1 MSEHSERVE
10 LAAGPHVLPLR
21 DRTDELL
28 QVLLPKFRLRK
39 NDPAPG
45 VRLSVEIKGPMSS
58 IGDVHGKE
66 TLFEFVKKAGSKAR
80 DDLARRISDFY
91 NDSGALEYS
100 FDCSAHPLR
109 YANGGVLPIV
119 RLEGRDYFWL
129 FYRDIFPIGW
139 NIANGASDNVSEMLD
154 PNRII
159 LREFGEEVLFVD
171 LGTQHLFTYEPEDG
185 AMPLGS
191 LKGAI
196 AAWSKKLGA
205 DLFKFERLSIP
216 LKWVDGP
223 DVVEVDVEGRRC
235 VTKGYFVSIT
245 PEDNAIEV
253 DRIAFIN
260 LGKGVTLLDGEHR
273 NGMLL
278 NEVIG
283 LFEVEKMRDLSRTEF
298 IPDKVFF
305 DGREWPCKENVA
317 EGRREELAGAIG
329 EYLTSPTLVRSAGL
343 RRAYGEAP
351 IKYDLCPITRSIVR
365 KFFDWENVDTR
376 QTPSDG
382 IRVEPS
388 QGEFEL
394 FISFRDPDLGIAQ
407 SVAAD
412 LHQRGF
418 GVFMSAESLK
428 SLGAADYFRAIN
440 EALEQSAV
448 LVVVGTRP
456 DRFDS
461 GWVRYEWQSFLAE
474 KHSGRKDFGRVFT
487 FSGGVRID
495 ELPYAL
501 RQVQMIPFDATSPE
515 SSFDTLASIIGP
527 RARLREP
534 RHESKP

>member
-1 MSEHSERVE
+1 MSDSAESAEFE
-10 LAAGPHVLPLR
+10 KGPHVLPLH

-28 QVLLPKFRLRK
+28 QVLLPEFTLRK
-39 NDPAPG
+39 NHPDPG
-45 VRLSVEIKGPMSS
+45 VRLLVEIKGAMSS
-58 IGDVHGKE
+58 IRDVHGKE
-66 TLFEFVKKAGSKAR
+66 ALFEFVKKTGPNDR
-80 DDLARRISDFY
+80 EELAKRLADFRK
-91 NDSGALEYS
+91 DPRSREYA
-100 FDCSAHPLR
+100 FDCSGHPLR

-139 NIANGASDNVSEMLD
+139 NIANGASDNVAEMLD
-154 PNRII
+154 PMRIVQ
-159 LREFGEEVLFVD
+159 REFGEEVLFAD
-171 LGTQHLFTYEPEDG
+171 FGTRHLFTHEPEDG
-185 AMPLGS
+185 AMPIGS

-196 AAWSKKLGA
+196 AAWSKKLGV
-205 DLFKFERLSIP
+205 DLFKFKRLSIP

-223 DVVEVDVEGRRC
+223 DVVDVDVEGRRC
-235 VTKGYFVSIT
+235 VTKGYFVSAT

-283 LFEVEKMRDLSRTEF
+283 LFEVEKMRELSRTEF
-298 IPDKVFF
+298 IPDKLFF
-305 DGREWPCKENVA
+305 DGREWPFNENVP
-317 EGRREELAGAIG
+317 EVRREVLADAVG
-329 EYLTSPTLVRSAGL
+329 EYLKSPTLVRSPGL
-343 RRAYGEAP
+343 RRAYREAP

-365 KFFDWENVDTR
+365 KFFEWEGTDKR
-376 QTPSDG
+376 PTPPDG
-382 IRVEPS
+382 TRVEPPR
-388 QGEFEL
+388 GEFEL
-394 FISFRDPDLGIAQ
+394 FISFRDPDLGIAR

-412 LHQRGF
+412 LRQRGF
-418 GVFMSAESLK
+418 QVFMSAESLK

-487 FSGGVRID
+487 FSGGVRVD

-501 RQVQMIPFDATSPE
+501 RQVQMIPFDPTSSE
-515 SSFDTLASIIGP
+515 SSFDTLSSIIGP
-527 RARLREP
+527 KERLREP
-534 RHESKP
+534 RD

>member
-1 MSEHSERVE
+1 MSDSAESVE
-10 LAAGPHVLPLR
+10 FEKGPHVLPLR

-39 NDPAPG
+39 NDPTPG
-45 VRLSVEIKGPMSS
+45 IRLLVEVKGPMSS

-66 TLFEFVKKAGSKAR
+66 ALFEFVKKVGPNAR
-80 DDLARRISDFY
+80 GELAKRLADFY
-91 NDSGALEYS
+91 NDPGALEYC
-100 FDCSAHPLR
+100 FDCSGHPLR

-154 PNRII
+154 PTRII
-159 LREFGEEVLFVD
+159 LREFGEEVLFAD
-171 LGTQHLFTYEPEDG
+171 LSTRHLFTYEPEDG
-185 AMPLGS
+185 PMPLGS

-196 AAWSKKLGA
+196 AAWSKKPRTDLLG
-205 DLFKFERLSIP
+205 FERLPIP

-305 DGREWPCKENVA
+305 DGQEWPFKENVP

-329 EYLTSPTLVRSAGL
+329 QFLKSPTLVRSEDL
-343 RRAYGEAP
+343 RLAYREVP
-351 IKYDLCPITRSIVR
+351 IKYNLCPITRSIIH
-365 KFFDWENVDTR
+365 KFFEWESIDTR
-376 QTPSDG
+376 PPHG
-382 IRVEPS
+382 IRVEPPR
-388 QGEFEL
+388 GEFEL

-407 SVAAD
+407 SIAAD
-412 LHQRGF
+412 LRQRGF
-418 GVFMSAESLK
+418 QVFMSAESLK

-487 FSGGVRID
+487 FSGGVRVD

-501 RQVQMIPFDATSPE
+501 RQVQMIPFDPTSSE

-527 RARLREP
+527 KARLREP
-534 RHESKP
+534 RD